1 MKGHKNIIT
10 ALNQCLCK
18 ELTAINQFFLH
29 SKMLKDWGYGVLA
42 KHAYDESIEEMEHAD
57 KLMERILFLE
67 GTPDMSAYDKL
78 MVGNNVKDQFKYDL
92 KLELANCD
100 VLQKAIET
108 CFKVGDHATREL
120 FETLL
125 AEEQE
130 HVDWLETQMR
140 LMNELGTENYLAQ
153 QLGERE

>member
-1 MKGHKNIIT
+1 
-10 ALNQCLCK
+10 
-18 ELTAINQFFLH
+18 
-29 SKMLKDWGYGVLA
+29 
-42 KHAYDESIEEMEHAD
+42 
-57 KLMERILFLE
+57 
-67 GTPDMSAYDKL
+67 MSAYDKL

-125 AEEQE
+125 AEKQE